1 MMAPAL
7 KHFSQGV
14 AHQIKS
20 FCGKIYQNRLH
31 SFAISCCLTRR
42 EIIALKPNK
51 SVDFLKAFHGRLL
64 LLARLIMC
72 DLGKREAADYE
83 SALNSNDE
91 NSSTRES
98 DGHPIEA
105 PANAATSSLSNSAAK
120 GELGTPFLLVN
131 ELKIGL
137 FFYVTPELLHLFER
151 FRMVVLTLNS
161 KKSYL
166 N

>member
-1 MMAPAL
+1 
-7 KHFSQGV
+7 
-14 AHQIKS
+14 
-20 FCGKIYQNRLH
+20 
-31 SFAISCCLTRR
+31 
-42 EIIALKPNK
+42 
-51 SVDFLKAFHGRLL
+51 
-64 LLARLIMC
+64 MC

-98 DGHPIEA
+98 DGHPLEA
-105 PANAATSSLSNSAAK
+105 PANTDATTSSLSNSAAK
-120 GELGTPFLLVN
+120 GELDTPFLLVN